1 MKPHDPLDVFKAVG
15 AIVILLVIV
24 TLSIYYYQ
32 VEEERLRQEELHVK
46 EGSVESEPIGSLRLI
61 IIAPYQVHVNDVT
74 PIKIKIVDSN
84 GTVVE
89 SREDFIEIS
98 LFTQGKS
105 MVGINITGRQR
116 VAWSDNVDLVLKGG
130 TGEFLFKAI
139 DIETVTI
146 IAKQLSGETPL
157 EETSMMFILIR
168 ERT

>member
-1 MKPHDPLDVFKAVG
+1 LKTHDPLDVFKAVG

-24 TLSIYYYQ
+24 AFSIYYYQ
-32 VEEERLRQEELHVK
+32 VEEERLRQEELQVK
-46 EGSVESEPIGSLRLI
+46 EESVESEPIGSLRLI
-61 IIAPYQVHVNDVT
+61 VIAPYQVHVNDVT

-84 GTVVE
+84 GSVVE
-89 SREDFIEIS
+89 SREDVIEIS

-105 MVGINITGRQR
+105 MVGINSTGRQR
-116 VAWSDNVDLVLKGG
+116 IAWSNSVDFALNGG

-157 EETSMMFILIR
+157 EETRTMFILIR